1 MQIHP
6 RLRQLVRAL
15 TGSRSGN
22 TAIEFAFIAPAML
35 MFIFGVAEVGRVLWL
50 QNALDYSVVE
60 AARCMSNSPSK
71 CDNATDTATFFYDQ
85 AGAGFLSS
93 DTTLTVTAAS
103 CGNQV
108 TASHQ
113 VPIAIP
119 YMNLSP
125 INLTS
130 QACYP
135 T

>member
-1 MQIHP
+1 MQTHP
-6 RLRQLVRAL
+6 RLMQLVRAL
-15 TGSRSGN
+15 ARSRSGHS
-22 TAIEFAFIAPAML
+22 AVEFAFIAPAML

-60 AARCMSNSPSK
+60 AARCLSNSPK
-71 CDNATDTATFFYDQ
+71 TCGNATDTAKFAADQ
-85 AGAGFLSS
+85 AGAGFLTS
-93 DTTLTVTAAS
+93 DFTVTAAS

-108 TASHQ
+108 SASHQ
-113 VPIAIP
+113 VPLQIP

-130 QACYP
+130 RACYP

>member
-6 RLRQLVRAL
+6 RLRRLVGAL
-15 TGSRSGN
+15 AGSRSGN

-60 AARCMSNSPSK
+60 TARCLSNNPTTCGSASQAQSFAA
-71 CDNATDTATFFYDQ
+71 NE
-85 AGAGFLSS
+85 AGAGFLTS
-93 DTTLTVTAAS
+93 DFTVTAAS
-103 CGNQV
+103 CGNRV

-113 VPIAIP
+113 VPIEIP
-119 YMNLSP
+119 YMTLSP

>member
-35 MFIFGVAEVGRVLWL
+35 MFILGIAEVGRVLWL

-60 AARCMSNSPSK
+60 TARCLSNSPST
-71 CDNATDTATFFYDQ
+71 CGSASQAQSFAANQ
-85 AGAGFLSS
+85 AGAGFLTS
-93 DTTLTVTAAS
+93 DFTVTAAS

-108 TASHQ
+108 TATHQ
-113 VPIAIP
+113 VSLDIP

>member
-6 RLRQLVRAL
+6 RLRQLIRTLA
-15 TGSRSGN
+15 GGRSGN
-22 TAIEFAFIAPAML
+22 TAVEFAFIAPAML
-35 MFIFGVAEVGRVLWL
+35 MFILGVAEVGRVLWL

-60 AARCMSNSPSK
+60 TARCLSNSPST
-71 CDNATDTATFFYDQ
+71 CGSASQAQSFAANQ
-85 AGAGFLSS
+85 AGAGFLTS
-93 DTTLTVTAAS
+93 DFTVTAAS

-108 TASHQ
+108 TATHQ
-113 VPIAIP
+113 VSLDIP